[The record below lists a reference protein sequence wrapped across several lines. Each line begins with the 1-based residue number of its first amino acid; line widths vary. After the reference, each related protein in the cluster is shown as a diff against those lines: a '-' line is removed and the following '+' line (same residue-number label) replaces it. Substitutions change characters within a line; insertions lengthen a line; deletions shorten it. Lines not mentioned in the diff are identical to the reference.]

1 MTGDIEA
8 IALIS
13 SSSKHG
19 SAPEGGQ
26 EGSWDVIASDRWI
39 PFLLDFLS
47 PDLENKV
54 TLLVWS
60 L

>member
-26 EGSWDVIASDRWI
+26 EGSWDVIASDRWTH
-39 PFLLDFLS
+39 FLLDFLS